1 MDNEAMRVRGYLAEQ
16 GKRALAL
23 LLCCTITWTS
33 FPAWAQVAPTANPGG
48 QTPGQQV
55 AANGV
60 PVVDIVAP
68 NARGI
73 SHNRYS
79 NFNVGPNGLILNNSA
94 QISKTELGGYVAGNN
109 NLQRSG
115 APLLILNQVTSASCC
130 LQGYTQ

>member
-68 NARGI
+68 THAAFRTTATATSMSARMG
-73 SHNRYS
+73 
-79 NFNVGPNGLILNNSA
+79 
-94 QISKTELGGYVAGNN
+94 
-109 NLQRSG
+109 
-115 APLLILNQVTSASCC
+115 
-130 LQGYTQ
+130 